1 MPISLGRSLS
11 ENQPTFAG
19 VELINI
25 YENQEVL

>member
-1 MPISLGRSLS
+1 MLISFGRSLS
-11 ENQPTFAG
+11 ENQPTFAD